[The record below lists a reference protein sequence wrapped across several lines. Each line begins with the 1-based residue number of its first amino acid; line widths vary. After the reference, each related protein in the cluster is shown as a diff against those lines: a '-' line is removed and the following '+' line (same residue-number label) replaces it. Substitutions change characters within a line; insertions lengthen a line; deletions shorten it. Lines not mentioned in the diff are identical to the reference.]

1 MNLFGNLV
9 EKVFSCFPINLIEK
23 FEDKI
28 QRVQGKGTGSLSLKN
43 EVNVFIK
50 FLENIKSDP
59 KIIFDIGAHQG
70 LWTNEI
76 ADKVSNAD
84 YYLFEPS
91 SVNFSFLK
99 DRFSE
104 YKNIYV
110 KNYALSDKSG
120 YATLFFDF
128 PGSGLSSLVK
138 RDLSHFDIPFESSE
152 SVQVYTLDSFVKV
165 NKVLPDAIKMDVEG
179 LELSVL
185 RGGIETLKNV
195 SLIQFEFGGSNI
207 DSRVFFRDIYTF
219 FKENNYNLFRLAKN
233 RAIPINEYKES
244 LECFRVTVYFA
255 FKKI

>member
-1 MNLFGNLV
+1 MNLLGYLV
-9 EKVFSCFPINLIEK
+9 ERIFNGFPISVLEK

-28 QRVQGKGTGSLSLKN
+28 QRAQGKGTGSLSLKN
-43 EVNVFIK
+43 EVKVFIK
-50 FLENIKSDP
+50 FLGNIKSDP

-70 LWTNEI
+70 LWTHEI
-76 ADKVSNAD
+76 AEKVSNAE

-99 DRFSE
+99 DKFSE
-104 YKNIYV
+104 YKNIKV
-110 KNYALSDKSG
+110 KNYALSDILG
-120 YATLFFDF
+120 NATLFFDV

-138 RDLSHFDIPFESSE
+138 RDLSHFDIPFENSE
-152 SVQVYTLDSFVKV
+152 SVQVCTLDSFVNENRV
-165 NKVLPDAIKMDVEG
+165 VPDAIKMDVEG

-185 RGGIETLKNV
+185 RGGNETLKNV

-219 FKENNYNLFRLAKN
+219 FIANDYKLFRLAKN
-233 RAIPINEYKES
+233 NVIPINKYKES